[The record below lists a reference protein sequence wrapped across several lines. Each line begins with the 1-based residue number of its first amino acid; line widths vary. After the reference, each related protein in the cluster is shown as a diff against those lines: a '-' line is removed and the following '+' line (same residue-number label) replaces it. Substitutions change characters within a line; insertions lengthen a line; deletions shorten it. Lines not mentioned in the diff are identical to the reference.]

1 MLFNLREDS
10 PLRPPDWRWKIV
22 ISYRESGDTL
32 PRSRNDCFFMDLFK
46 FSERLDE
53 ATRRAHFDAIA
64 DDYPEISY
72 AYDIYKNE
80 ASESSRWE
88 LEARL
93 LTSEPYKSISK
104 NSGISVDVIETFEK
118 AFFSVKD
125 RLAQKSWILNCAIGR
140 SIYLGLT
147 ERDYDLLWKTYAYY
161 GGSLMLDVVMSKL
174 GLDMQVA
181 DSVAQAKTLIKE
193 GLDTQSITK
202 ASTALAVFPVNGFTA
217 QAIIQVEQ
225 AYRQMAKDGA
235 GIATTQAFFQSVD
248 NIMSSLPWSVGTGTI
263 KHPVLSV
270 MGDVDTRAA
279 ELRVNEMISVANG
292 DNLILSLET
301 QDLRLPEPEA
311 KNGNE

>member
-10 PLRPPDWRWKIV
+10 PLRPPDWRWKTV

-32 PRSRNDCFFMDLFK
+32 PRSRNDCFFMDLFR
-46 FSERLDE
+46 FSERLDT
-53 ATRRAHFDAIA
+53 ASTRANFDAIA
-64 DDYPEISY
+64 DDYPEISH

-80 ASESSRWE
+80 SGESSRWE

-93 LTSEPYKSISK
+93 LTNQTYRSISE
-104 NSGISVDVIETFEK
+104 NSGISTDVIETFER
-118 AFFSVKD
+118 AFFNVKE
-125 RLAQKSWILNCAIGR
+125 RLAQKSWVLNCAIGR

-147 ERDYDLLWKTYAYY
+147 DRDYDLLWKTYAYY

-181 DSVAQAKTLIKE
+181 ETLAQAKTLMQE
-193 GLDTQSITK
+193 GLDTQSVTK
-202 ASTALAVFPVNGFTA
+202 ASTALAIYPVNGFTA
-217 QAIIQVEQ
+217 QAIVQIEQ

-235 GIATTQAFFQSVD
+235 GVATTQAFFQSVD

-292 DNLILSLET
+292 DNLSLSLET